1 VDYQTSFAKND
12 GSVAAPTAS
21 LHFTKELMEKL
32 TCQKEYVT
40 LHVGLG
46 TFKGIQTPD
55 VRDYVIHSEKI
66 EIQRDIFEK
75 IATIHE
81 E

>member
-1 VDYQTSFAKND
+1 
-12 GSVAAPTAS
+12 
-21 LHFTKELMEKL
+21 MEKL
-32 TCQKEYVT
+32 ICQKEYVT